1 MSLYDDI
8 DLDLTPST
16 AVASFTA
23 TSANSTLAQSHQ
35 QQQKTFQA
43 NASSIIT
50 ATTATPSAVSKMNL
64 SFLKTQLEAKKAL
77 LQNAAA
83 AQVCGSFLKAIIT
96 KTPFH

>member
-8 DLDLTPST
+8 DVDLAPSAT
-16 AVASFTA
+16 AAVASSSA
-23 TSANSTLAQSHQ
+23 PPNSANSTSQSQ

-50 ATTATPSAVSKMNL
+50 ASTPSAVSKMNL

-83 AQVCGSFLKAIIT
+83 AQVCE
-96 KTPFH
+96 